1 MVKINNK
8 EFKIYDLDNL
18 DTIKSRISTELNTLP
33 EYLLNFNFS
42 IEDIKNKS
50 NINVQDLLEILR
62 NTSYFSEFYKQY
74 KNYVEDVNV
83 SKLIETF
90 ILFNKNFNNKDI
102 KDYLVLLIKNDIEKV
117 FKENIPDIEEILRNK
132 KENLKV
138 ITRKIDVNIKNSK
151 NNTKILE
158 EFESVKLNSNYT
170 DFELETH
177 KFNLILDM
185 KNISILDIFNSIRLS
200 EDIPFAYCNNF
211 YKILKTINT
220 EEEWSYDLEDILIL
234 KFKLSEKNNN
244 IIYEDILINIE
255 NKKVLIYVVYD
266 IKKSN
271 IIESK
276 FIEKIVDCFDIENIK
291 IEKIEDRKISGPY
304 YITNQHFN
312 NYIMSDLILNNELFS
327 TFLSTNESKNA
338 TRKKFF
344 LYLNTFK
351 TGLISASITYKDI
364 EKIDFKKQLKN
375 KDKNLFKI
383 GTSLIRVQV
392 RSNDL
397 NNIKQFQ
404 RIFSKFISLYN
415 QKYKEIENYY
425 KMFFKDFN
433 KVDKK
438 IQIKEKKEKL
448 TDIVPE
454 LFLKKYSR
462 SCTTAPTI
470 VSDEEYE
477 TKYKK
482 YKKMIFP
489 KESDISTE
497 QRNYICIPKKDS
509 KKNQIYPGLQ
519 KNKLSNKDKFPFVP
533 CCYVKDQS
541 TNAGSNYRKYFFNE
555 EKVKKNI
562 IQQDLLVTNK
572 FAPLNGFAKLPENT
586 LKLFNN
592 LDYDKDYEYIRLGV
606 HKNCNSLINCI
617 LNVFG
622 DEDIKN
628 LNSDKDALFAY
639 MYTLREKMATDEYA
653 NLCKQELYD
662 YSIEEIKS
670 EIKNNNIYFDP
681 KKYIRILEYMF
692 NCNIYIFSRL
702 EKDNDKLIVPRHI
715 QTYYKNQ
722 NDNKCV
728 FIYEH
733 LGSESDKAKIPQ
745 CEIICKWNK
754 NLKDGFKYS
763 FENNEEISVGILK
776 IFNKLNESYSLNSKN
791 VISNFSFK
799 SEIVGQKLDSYG
811 KCRSITLIFN
821 NIFVNVIFSKPIQ
834 PLHVKQNN
842 IINKIDIKNC
852 IKFCAYN
859 NITILSQNIIK
870 NKCVQINGKLGNIYI
885 SIIVKDTD
893 ILNSVPINKNNL
905 YNNSKENNSEL
916 QKFIRNRKLSIYI
929 SEYIFWFFSKFISEK
944 QIKSVDDTIFEFYKN
959 YILLDKN
966 FKYDVDKVLKKFD
979 TQNNGIIKNNKIVF
993 NSEELIKRVIYVLK
1007 LEFLH
1012 NKENI
1017 LNYKNLIYM
1026 KNYYSEPNDF
1036 DTNNNQVIL
1045 QGSDSSKKWLIQKN
1059 KKENILENKIN
1070 LEINYSYFMKN
1081 DIIGKDIKM
1090 LKNTDNINKAINI
1103 SNTWNKQ
1110 NYVDEGKED
1119 KTKLEY
1125 NLYSYVNYNDIT
1137 IYNKDS
1143 DINIFGY
1150 KNNDKLLFTS
1160 ILDL

>member
-8 EFKIYDLDNL
+8 EFKIYDLDNIN
-18 DTIKSRISTELNTLP
+18 TIKSRISADLNTLP

-42 IEDIKNKS
+42 MEDIIKKS
-50 NINVQDLLEILR
+50 NIKVLDLLDILK
-62 NTSYFSEFYKQY
+62 NTSSFSEFYKKYQDSI
-74 KNYVEDVNV
+74 KDIDI
-83 SKLIETF
+83 SKLIEIF
-90 ILFNKNFNNKDI
+90 ILYNKHFDKKDI
-102 KDYLVLLIKNDIEKV
+102 QDFLVLLIKKDISQV
-117 FKENIPDIEEILRNK
+117 SNENTPYIEDILRK
-132 KENLKV
+132 KKQILDDN
-138 ITRKIDVNIKNSK
+138 RKKISINIKNSK

-158 EFESVKLNSNYT
+158 EFENIETNNNYT
-170 DFELETH
+170 EFELETH

-185 KNISILDIFNSIRLS
+185 ENISILDIFNSVNLS
-200 EDIPFAYCNNF
+200 EDIPFAYCNSF

-220 EEEWSYDLEDILIL
+220 EEDWSYDFKDILII
-234 KFKLSEKNNN
+234 KFKLGEKNNN

-255 NKKVLIYVVYD
+255 NKKVFVYTVYD

-271 IIESK
+271 IIETK
-276 FIEKIVDCFDIENIK
+276 FIEKIISCFNIENIK
-291 IEKIEDRKISGPY
+291 IEKIEDKKISGPY

-351 TGLISASITYKDI
+351 TGLISASITFKDI
-364 EKIDFKKQLKN
+364 ENIDFKKQLKN

-383 GTSLIRVQV
+383 GSSVIRVQV
-392 RSNDL
+392 RSDNL
-397 NNIKQFQ
+397 NNVKEFQ

-415 QKYKEIENYY
+415 LKYKEIEEYY
-425 KMFFKDFN
+425 KLFFKDFN
-433 KVDKK
+433 KVIKTKQIVDKK
-438 IQIKEKKEKL
+438 KKL

-470 VSDEEYE
+470 VSDEDYE
-477 TKYKK
+477 NKYKK

-489 KESDISTE
+489 KEGDISTE

-509 KKNQIYPGLQ
+509 KKKQIYPGLQ
-519 KNKLSNKDKFPFVP
+519 KNKLSNKDKFPFIP

-541 TNAGSNYRKYFFNE
+541 VTEGSNYRKYFFD
-555 EKVKKNI
+555 EKKEKKKI
-562 IQQDLLVTNK
+562 IQQDLLITNK
-572 FAPLNGFAKLPENT
+572 FAPVNGFAKLPENT
-586 LKLFNN
+586 FKLFNI

-606 HKNCNSLINCI
+606 HKSSNSLINCI

-622 DEDIKN
+622 DVDIKN
-628 LNSDKDALFAY
+628 LNNDKNALFAY
-639 MYTLREKMATDEYA
+639 IYTLREKMATDEYA

-670 EIKNNNIYFDP
+670 EIKDSKIYFDP

-702 EKDNDKLIVPRHI
+702 ENDDKLIIPRHI

-722 NDNKCV
+722 NNNKCV

-733 LGSESDKAKIPQ
+733 LGSESDKAIIPQ

-754 NLKDGFKYS
+754 NLKDSFKYS
-763 FENNEEISVGILK
+763 FENNEEISIGILK
-776 IFNKLNESYSLNSKN
+776 IFNKLNESYSLNSEN
-791 VISNFSFK
+791 IMSNFSFK

-811 KCRSITLIFN
+811 KCRSITLLYN
-821 NIFVNVIFSKPIQ
+821 NTLVNVIFSKPIQ
-834 PLHVKQNN
+834 PLYVKQNN
-842 IINKIDIKNC
+842 IINKSEIANIL
-852 IKFCAYN
+852 KFCAYN
-859 NITILSQNIIK
+859 NITILSQNVMN

-885 SIIVKDTD
+885 SIVVNDTD
-893 ILNSVPINKNNL
+893 ILNSVPINKNNVI
-905 YNNSKENNSEL
+905 YNNFQKKNSEL
-916 QKFIRNRKLSIYI
+916 QKFIKNRKLSIYI
-929 SEYIFWFFSKFISEK
+929 LEYVFWFFSKFISEK
-944 QIKSVDDTIFEFYKN
+944 KNNSVDENIFEFYKN

-966 FKYDVDKVLKKFD
+966 FKYDVDKVFKKFD

-1012 NKENI
+1012 NRENI

-1036 DTNNNQVIL
+1036 DTNNKQLIL
-1045 QGSDSSKKWLIQKN
+1045 QGSDSSKKWLVQKN
-1059 KKENILENKIN
+1059 KKENILENKII
-1070 LEINYSYFMKN
+1070 LDINYSYFIKN
-1081 DIIGKDIKM
+1081 DIFGKDIKM
-1090 LKNTDNINKAINI
+1090 LKNTDDLNKAINI
-1103 SNTWNKQ
+1103 CNTWNKQ
-1110 NYVDEGKED
+1110 NYVEEGKED
-1119 KTKLEY
+1119 KTNLEY
-1125 NLYSYVNYNDIT
+1125 NLYSYVNNKDIT
-1137 IYNKDS
+1137 IYNKNS